1 MPRPIPGPATGR
13 RRRQIDAAV
22 ARALNSG
29 WYILGKEGEAFEREF
44 AEWLGTTRAVG
55 CANGTDALALILRGM
70 GIGEGCTVA
79 TVSHTAVATVAAIE
93 MAGATPLLLDIDPD
107 TYTMDPD
114 ELAAVLGDPPPG
126 LPPIRA
132 AIAVH
137 IYGQACDLD
146 PMLAACQQAG
156 VALIEDCAQAHGA
169 MLGGRRVGTMGNA
182 AAFSLYPTK
191 NLGALGDGGVLAT
204 DDFEL
209 ADRIGA
215 IRQYGW
221 RERYISSMV
230 GVNSRLDEMQA
241 AILRVKL
248 PMLDAN
254 NARRREIAAAYDAA
268 LAGGPLAPP
277 VRRADSRACLPPVR
291 PADRGA
297 GRTAGAAAGR
307 WRRHRH
313 PLPGAGASAVRL
325 PGPHGPGPGRLRGD
339 GAGGGGGGEPADVSR
354 ADRGAGGADLRRAA
368 EPGGVAPPR
377 LTEYAGGAHTS
388 AARRVSHGCT

>member
-1 MPRPIPGPATGR
+1 MNVSQTIIPQADPGAGYR
-13 RRRQIDAAV
+13 AQQAEIDAAV
-22 ARALNSG
+22 ARALASG

-55 CANGTDALALILRGM
+55 CANGTDALALILRGL

-114 ELAAVLGDPPPG
+114 ELTAVLEDPPPG

-137 IYGQACDLD
+137 LYGQACDLD
-146 PMLAACQQAG
+146 PMLESCATNG

-169 MLGGRRVGTMGNA
+169 SLGGRRLGTMGAA

-209 ADRIGA
+209 ADRIAA

-221 RERYISSMV
+221 KERYVSAMV
-230 GVNSRLDEMQA
+230 GVNSRLDEVQA
-241 AILRVKL
+241 AILRARL
-248 PMLDAN
+248 PHLDAG

-268 LAGGPLAPP
+268 LAGGPIAPP
-277 VRRADSRACLPPVR
+277 VRRPGAEHVFHQYVLRAPDRVAVQARLREAGVGTGIHYPVPVHLQGAYR
-291 PADRGA
+291 GRVPLGPAGCGETER
-297 GRTAGAAAGR
+297 AAGEVLS
-307 WRRHRH
+307 
-313 PLPGAGASAVRL
+313 LPMY
-325 PGPHGPGPGRLRGD
+325 P
-339 GAGGGGGGEPADVSR
+339 E
-354 ADRGAGGADLRRAA
+354 
-368 EPGGVAPPR
+368 
-377 LTEYAGGAHTS
+377 LTEAQVEQICGALS
-388 AARRVSHGCT
+388 RL

>member
-1 MPRPIPGPATGR
+1 MNATQSIIAQADPGAGYR
-13 RRRQIDAAV
+13 AQQEAIDAAV

-29 WYILGKEGEAFEREF
+29 WYILGKEGEAFEQEF
-44 AEWLGTTRAVG
+44 AQWLGTARAVG
-55 CANGTDALALILRGM
+55 CANGTDALALILRGL

-114 ELAAVLGDPPPG
+114 ELTAVLEDPPPG

-137 IYGQACDLD
+137 IYGQPCDLD

-209 ADRIGA
+209 ADRIAA

-230 GVNSRLDEMQA
+230 GVNSRLDEVQA

-248 PMLDAN
+248 QVLDAN

-277 VRRADSRACLPPVR
+277 ARRADSEHVFHQYVLRTGARAEVQARLRADGVGTGIHYPV
-291 PADRGA
+291 PVHLQSAYQ
-297 GRTAGAAAGR
+297 GRTALGPAGC
-307 WRRHRH
+307 
-313 PLPGAGASAVRL
+313 AETA
-325 PGPHGPGPGRLRGD
+325 
-339 GAGGGGGGEPADVSR
+339 
-354 ADRGAGGADLRRAA
+354 RAA
-368 EPGGVAPPR
+368 EEVVSLPMYPE
-377 LTEYAGGAHTS
+377 LTEEQVERICGALRNLAG
-388 AARRVSHGCT
+388 

>member
-1 MPRPIPGPATGR
+1 MNAQQTVIPQADPGAGYR
-13 RRRQIDAAV
+13 AQQADIDAAV
-22 ARALNSG
+22 QRALASG

-44 AEWLGTTRAVG
+44 AAWLGTTRAVG

-114 ELAAVLGDPPPG
+114 ELTAVLEDPPPG

-137 IYGQACDLD
+137 LYGQACDLG
-146 PMLAACQQAG
+146 PMLEACSRTG

-169 MLGGRRVGTMGNA
+169 TLHGRKLGTMGAA

-221 RERYISSMV
+221 KERYVSSMV
-230 GVNSRLDEMQA
+230 GVNSRLDEVQA

-248 PMLDAN
+248 TVLDAG
-254 NARRREIAAAYDAA
+254 NAKRREIAARYDAA
-268 LAGGPLAPP
+268 LAGGAVAPP
-277 VRRADSRACLPPVR
+277 ARRPDAEPVFHQYVLR
-291 PADRGA
+291 SPDRTALQARLKAAGVGTGIHYPVPVHLQSA
-297 GRTAGAAAGR
+297 YQGRTALGPAGCAETARAAQEVFS
-307 WRRHRH
+307 
-313 PLPGAGASAVRL
+313 LPMYPELTEEQIERICEA
-325 PGPHGPGPGRLRGD
+325 LRGL
-339 GAGGGGGGEPADVSR
+339 GG
-354 ADRGAGGADLRRAA
+354 
-368 EPGGVAPPR
+368 
-377 LTEYAGGAHTS
+377 
-388 AARRVSHGCT
+388 